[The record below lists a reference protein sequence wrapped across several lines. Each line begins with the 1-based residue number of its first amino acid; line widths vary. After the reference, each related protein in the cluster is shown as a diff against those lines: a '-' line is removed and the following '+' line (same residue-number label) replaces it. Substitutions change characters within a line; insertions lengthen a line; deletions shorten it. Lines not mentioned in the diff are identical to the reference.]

1 MRLSRLIAVLC
12 AGAFAVAVVVAST
25 ADARTGGGRSSG
37 SRGSN
42 TFSAPPSTNTAPGGG
57 ATINRSVTQPNT
69 GTNVARPGTQQ
80 PAGGGMFNRP
90 GGLFGGGLLGGLAMG
105 FLGAGLFGLLMGN
118 GLLGG
123 LGGLASMFGLLL
135 QVAIVAGIA
144 WFAWSWWQR
153 RQQPALAQA
162 AGPQPYREMFTGGG
176 GSGAAPPV
184 GAGRS
189 AEPTDDL
196 GISPA
201 DYDAFE
207 KLLGDIQAAYSN
219 EDITAL
225 RQHATPE
232 MVSYFAEDLAENTSR
247 GVVNRVSDV
256 KLLQGDLAEAWREG
270 STEYATVA
278 MKFSLV
284 DQLVERASGRVV
296 EGDARPQEVVE
307 IWTFMRGRGG
317 NWILSAIQQA

>member
-1 MRLSRLIAVLC
+1 
-12 AGAFAVAVVVAST
+12 
-25 ADARTGGGRSSG
+25 
-37 SRGSN
+37 
-42 TFSAPPSTNTAPGGG
+42 
-57 ATINRSVTQPNT
+57 VTQPNT

-135 QVAIVAGIA
+135 QVAIVAGIV
-144 WFAWSWWQR
+144 WFAWTWWQR

-162 AGPQPYREMFTGGG
+162 AGPQPSYREMFTGGG
-176 GSGAAPPV
+176 SGAAAPA
-184 GAGRS
+184 GGGRS
-189 AEPTDDL
+189 TEPTDDL

-207 KLLGDIQAAYSN
+207 KLLDGVQTAYSN
-219 EDITAL
+219 EDISAL
-225 RQHATPE
+225 RKHATPE

-247 GVVNRVSDV
+247 GVVNRLSDV

-296 EGDARPQEVVE
+296 EGDARPQEVTE

-317 NWILSAIQQA
+317 DWILSAIQQA